1 MKAIRSFGLLALTA
15 GVVLADFPAAAA
27 DPPKTPQQI
36 KKEKRQKLKAALAE
50 KTAAATP
57 PAVQQ
62 APAPKR
68 STPVPADPVG
78 LAKLID
84 DEINAKLV
92 AEKVAPSA
100 KASDAEFLRRAYLD
114 LTGVIPTAA
123 QARASWT
130 TKTRPSGPG

>member
-62 APAPKR
+62 CRPRNGPRR
-68 STPVPADPVG
+68 S
-78 LAKLID
+78 
-84 DEINAKLV
+84 
-92 AEKVAPSA
+92 
-100 KASDAEFLRRAYLD
+100 RR
-114 LTGVIPTAA
+114 
-123 QARASWT
+123 
-130 TKTRPSGPG
+130 TRSGWPN